1 MSFCVRPQNNNQIEK
16 DDANNTIIHDEIE
29 ELEDAIAEYLKKEI
43 SGKREDETRNDTEKL
58 TQTLDTVL
66 LHQDSWIV
74 SKVRKEYG
82 TQTYIRV
89 LFCENTT
96 LAEVYKSRNFTFYTQ
111 FTETLRF
118 TLNSQK
124 LYSILIFKSLY
135 P

>member
-66 LHQDSWIV
+66 LNQDSWIV

-82 TQTYIRV
+82 TQI
-89 LFCENTT
+89 CI
-96 LAEVYKSRNFTFYTQ
+96 S
-111 FTETLRF
+111 
-118 TLNSQK
+118 
-124 LYSILIFKSLY
+124 SIL
-135 P
+135 